1 MTEPTIIC
9 PKCHA
14 EIPLTESL
22 VAPLVEATREK
33 FEKQLQEERA
43 KVEERE
49 GAVRSQLSALEGQR
63 QKLNDEI
70 EIRLASERTKISE
83 EEAKKAR
90 VVLQGD
96 LTERSEQ
103 IRTLQEALQERD
115 TKLGEAR
122 KQQAELLRQQ
132 RDLAEA
138 QDAME
143 LTIEQRVNQ
152 SLGDVKER
160 AKKEAEDGLIL
171 RVREKEE
178 QISSMQRQIEDLKRK
193 AEQGSQQL
201 QGEVFELELESL
213 LGQQFPMDVIEPVA
227 KGELGADVVHRVNL
241 RDGTLAG
248 TILWEIKRTRNWSDG
263 WLGKLRADQR
273 AAGADVALIV
283 THALPKGI
291 ENFDLRDGIWI
302 AAPQCALPVAV
313 ALREMLIG
321 VAAARKTGEGQLT
334 KVEMVYEYLTGP
346 RFRHRV
352 RGNRRA
358 ILRNAGRP
366 GAGAADNDQS
376 VGQTGTADQVR
387 TRKHGRHARRSPR
400 NCRAQ
405 HPRNR
410 RTELQPSGGS
420 R

>member
-1 MTEPTIIC
+1 M
-9 PKCHA
+9 
-14 EIPLTESL
+14 
-22 VAPLVEATREK
+22 
-33 FEKQLQEERA
+33 
-43 KVEERE
+43 
-49 GAVRSQLSALEGQR
+49 
-63 QKLNDEI
+63 
-70 EIRLASERTKISE
+70 
-83 EEAKKAR
+83 
-90 VVLQGD
+90 QGD

-227 KGELGADVVHRVNL
+227 EGELGADVVHRVNL
-241 RDGTLAG
+241 RDGALAG
-248 TILWEIKRTRNWSDG
+248 TILWEIKRTRNWS
-263 WLGKLRADQR
+263 RR
-273 AAGADVALIV
+273 
-283 THALPKGI
+283 
-291 ENFDLRDGIWI
+291 
-302 AAPQCALPVAV
+302 
-313 ALREMLIG
+313 M
-321 VAAARKTGEGQLT
+321 ARQAS
-334 KVEMVYEYLTGP
+334 
-346 RFRHRV
+346 
-352 RGNRRA
+352 RR
-358 ILRNAGRP
+358 P
-366 GAGAADNDQS
+366 
-376 VGQTGTADQVR
+376 
-387 TRKHGRHARRSPR
+387 ARSWRRCRSDP
-400 NCRAQ
+400 
-405 HPRNR
+405 
-410 RTELQPSGGS
+410 
-420 R
+420 